1 MAGLP
6 LGEPPLRAA
15 EGGSD
20 RTKGVYQAIEHEPLA
35 GDDTKNGVETSRG
48 GQATLSAPKYQW
60 NPTKIGAEVESEGRE
75 IFAQQIHRC
84 HMGREVEIPKRKRTP
99 SSSHHSPTSPDS
111 SPSPET
117 SSQSRLF
124 TRRAEAMTRPHG
136 FVN

>member
-48 GQATLSAPKYQW
+48 DQATLSAPKYQW

-84 HMGREVEIPKRKRTP
+84 HMGQEVEIPKRKRM
-99 SSSHHSPTSPDS
+99 DGN
-111 SPSPET
+111 
-117 SSQSRLF
+117 L
-124 TRRAEAMTRPHG
+124 G
-136 FVN
+136 VG

>member
-48 GQATLSAPKYQW
+48 AQATLSVPKYQW
-60 NPTKIGAEVESEGRE
+60 NPTQIGAEVESEGRE

-84 HMGREVEIPKRKRTP
+84 HMGWLLHLDVL
-99 SSSHHSPTSPDS
+99 D
-111 SPSPET
+111 
-117 SSQSRLF
+117 LG
-124 TRRAEAMTRPHG
+124 RRSDALTEPRVLAC
-136 FVN
+136 N

>member
-20 RTKGVYQAIEHEPLA
+20 RTRGVYQAIEHEPLA

-48 GQATLSAPKYQW
+48 GQATLSVPKYQW
-60 NPTKIGAEVESEGRE
+60 NPTQIGAEVESEGRE

-84 HMGREVEIPKRKRTP
+84 HMGRTIGWIEGVGT
-99 SSSHHSPTSPDS
+99 HSAHWES
-111 SPSPET
+111 EGRY
-117 SSQSRLF
+117 SQRWLSDFR
-124 TRRAEAMTRPHG
+124 
-136 FVN
+136 